1 MRQKLIKQKMTWL
14 NLIKDAWR
22 LLLANGRF
30 NCYLSA
36 ATERSGRNEAWKE
49 MDYENMSDE
58 ALYQLL
64 KTRAPEMPIHKV
76 DYSNRNT
83 IIAVLQITETTDGR
97 EDKLDANG

>member
-1 MRQKLIKQKMTWL
+1 
-14 NLIKDAWR
+14 
-22 LLLANGRF
+22 
-30 NCYLSA
+30 
-36 ATERSGRNEAWKE
+36 